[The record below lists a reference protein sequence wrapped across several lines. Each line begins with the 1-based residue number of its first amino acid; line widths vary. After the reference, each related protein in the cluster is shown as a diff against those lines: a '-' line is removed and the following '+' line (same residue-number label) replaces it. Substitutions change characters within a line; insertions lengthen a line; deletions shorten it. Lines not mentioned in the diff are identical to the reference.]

1 MYISNVFSLLCGMA
15 LFLFGMS
22 LMGDGLKRT
31 AGGKFELL
39 LAKLTDTSL
48 KGLLL
53 GTGVTAI
60 IQSSS
65 ATSVMAVGFVNS
77 GMMKFRR
84 AIPIVLGAILGTS
97 ITGWVI
103 ALSAVG
109 GGGGGWISLFS
120 TATLTGIIA
129 LAGIFIRMFKKKY
142 DNVGDIMLG
151 FAVLM
156 VGMGNMSGAVDPL
169 KESPAF
175 IDILTM
181 FSNPV
186 IGILVGIV
194 FTAILQSASASV
206 GILQALTVTGAID
219 FNTALP
225 IILGISIGAALPV
238 LLSAISANTNGRR
251 TAWVYLIISVLGVV
265 ICAPVFYILD
275 AFLHFSFTTM
285 TMSTVSVAL
294 VNTIFRFF
302 NVVVLYPFIAPIDK
316 VTCSL
321 IKDKPGTEEENQ
333 ELEPIAL
340 DERFLPYP
348 ALAISQ
354 SQKAVCDMALTA
366 QKSIHACFDLLR
378 NYDDEKFAKVQRY
391 EKLGDLYEDS
401 IGTYLMKLSKSELT
415 KEQSANVFK
424 YLHSLSYLERLTDHS
439 MIIGFVARDKYE
451 NGIVYSEDAQAELAV
466 MEQAVN
472 EIVGITVDDFI
483 HNRWRT
489 DGRVSALTMVIRSL
503 CSKAEVNHVE
513 RLQSGVCTIKQG
525 TEFNELLTNFE
536 RIAVHCSKVIF
547 AMVEAHDESYSIHVD
562 NLGNELKATLSDEL
576 IEQYRA
582 KYALKNTL
590 KKPDKTA
597 ASEMPAAVET
607 AAATV

>member
-1 MYISNVFSLLCGMA
+1 MA

-31 AGGKFELL
+31 AGGKFDLL
-39 LAKLTDTSL
+39 LGRLTDTSL

-84 AIPIVLGAILGTS
+84 SIPIVLGAILGTS
-97 ITGWVI
+97 VTGWVI
-103 ALSAVG
+103 CLSEIG
-109 GGGGGWISLFS
+109 GGDGWISLLS

-129 LAGIFIRMFKKKY
+129 VAGIFIRMFKKKY

-156 VGMGNMSGAVDPL
+156 VGMSNMSGAVDPL

-175 IDILTM
+175 VEILTM
-181 FSNPV
+181 FSHPMV
-186 IGILVGIV
+186 GILVGILV
-194 FTAILQSASASV
+194 TAVLQSASASV

-251 TAWVYLIISVLGVV
+251 TAWVYLIVSVLGVV
-265 ICAPVFYILD
+265 VCAPVFYILD
-275 AFLHFSFTTM
+275 AFVHFSFTSM

-294 VNTIFRFF
+294 VNTVFRFF
-302 NVVVLYPFIAPIDK
+302 NVVALYPFITPIEK
-316 VTCSL
+316 MTCLL
-321 IKDKPGTEEENQ
+321 IKDKPEKSDESQTM
-333 ELEPIAL
+333 EPIPL

-354 SQKAVCDMALTA
+354 SQKAVYDMALTA
-366 QKSIHACFDLLR
+366 QKSIRACFDLLR
-378 NYDDEKFAKVQRY
+378 DYDEEKFHKVERY
-391 EKLGDLYEDS
+391 EKLGDLYEDT

-415 KEQSANVFK
+415 KDQSANVFK
-424 YLHSLSYLERLTDHS
+424 YLHSLSYLERLTDHA
-439 MIIGFVARDKYE
+439 MIITYVAREKSE
-451 NGIVYSEDAQAELAV
+451 NGIVYSGDAQAELEVLEKAV
-466 MEQAVN
+466 I

-483 HNRWRT
+483 RNRWRT

-503 CSKAEVNHVE
+503 CSQAEVHHVE

-547 AMVEAHDESYSIHVD
+547 AMIEAHDESYSIHVD
-562 NLGNELKATLSDEL
+562 NLGNELKASLSDEL
-576 IEQYRA
+576 IDEYRA
-582 KYALKNTL
+582 KYTL
-590 KKPDKTA
+590 KKGEKELPEFFS
-597 ASEMPAAVET
+597 ASSMA
-607 AAATV
+607 

>member
-1 MYISNVFSLLCGMA
+1 MA

-39 LAKLTDTSL
+39 LAKLTDTPF

-53 GTGVTAI
+53 GTGVTSI

-103 ALSAVG
+103 CLSEIG
-109 GGGGGWISLFS
+109 GGDGWISLFS

-129 LAGIFIRMFKKKY
+129 LVGIFIRMFKKKY

-156 VGMGNMSGAVDPL
+156 VGMSNMSGAVDPL

-181 FSNPV
+181 FSDPV
-186 IGILVGIV
+186 IDILVGII

-265 ICAPVFYILD
+265 VCAPIFYLLD
-275 AFLHFSFTTM
+275 AFLHFSFTGM
-285 TMSTVSVAL
+285 TMNTVS
-294 VNTIFRFF
+294 
-302 NVVVLYPFIAPIDK
+302 
-316 VTCSL
+316 
-321 IKDKPGTEEENQ
+321 
-333 ELEPIAL
+333 IAL
-340 DERFLPYP
+340 
-348 ALAISQ
+348 
-354 SQKAVCDMALTA
+354 C
-366 QKSIHACFDLLR
+366 
-378 NYDDEKFAKVQRY
+378 
-391 EKLGDLYEDS
+391 
-401 IGTYLMKLSKSELT
+401 
-415 KEQSANVFK
+415 AN
-424 YLHSLSYLERLTDHS
+424 
-439 MIIGFVARDKYE
+439 
-451 NGIVYSEDAQAELAV
+451 
-466 MEQAVN
+466 
-472 EIVGITVDDFI
+472 
-483 HNRWRT
+483 
-489 DGRVSALTMVIRSL
+489 
-503 CSKAEVNHVE
+503 
-513 RLQSGVCTIKQG
+513 
-525 TEFNELLTNFE
+525 
-536 RIAVHCSKVIF
+536 
-547 AMVEAHDESYSIHVD
+547 AM
-562 NLGNELKATLSDEL
+562 
-576 IEQYRA
+576 
-582 KYALKNTL
+582 
-590 KKPDKTA
+590 A
-597 ASEMPAAVET
+597 ASCAAPVSPCRRQRT
-607 AAATV
+607 

>member
-1 MYISNVFSLLCGMA
+1 MNISNLFSLICGMA

-39 LAKLTDTSL
+39 LAKLTDTPF

-103 ALSAVG
+103 CLSEIG
-109 GGGGGWISLFS
+109 GGDGWISLLS

-129 LAGIFIRMFKKKY
+129 FVGIFIRMFKPKY

-156 VGMGNMSGAVDPL
+156 VGMSNMSGAVDPL
-169 KESPAF
+169 KDSPAF
-175 IDILTM
+175 LEILTM
-181 FSNPV
+181 FSDPV

-206 GILQALTVTGAID
+206 GILQALSVTGAID
-219 FNTALP
+219 FPTSLP

-265 ICAPVFYILD
+265 VCAPVFYILD
-275 AFLHFSFTTM
+275 ACLHFSFTGM
-285 TMSTVSVAL
+285 TMNTVSIAL

-302 NVVVLYPFIAPIDK
+302 NVVVLFPFITPIEK
-316 VTCSL
+316 MTCLL
-321 IKDKPGTEEENQ
+321 IKDKPENADESQ
-333 ELEPIAL
+333 MMEPIAL

-354 SQKAVCDMALTA
+354 SQKAVYDMALTA

-378 NYDDEKFAKVQRY
+378 DYDDEKFHKVERY
-391 EKLGDLYEDS
+391 EKLGDLYEDT

-424 YLHSLSYLERLTDHS
+424 YLHSLSYLERLTDHA
-439 MIIGFVARDKYE
+439 MIIAYVAQEKSE
-451 NGIVYSEDAQAELAV
+451 NGIVYSEDAQAELSV
-466 MEQAVN
+466 MKQAVT

-503 CSKAEVNHVE
+503 CSKAEVHHVE
-513 RLQSGVCTIKQG
+513 RLQSGICTIKQG

-547 AMVEAHDESYSIHVD
+547 AMIEAHDESYSIHVE
-562 NLGNELKATLSDEL
+562 NLGNELKASLSDEM

-582 KYALKNTL
+582 KYALKKQEKSEPPETQA
-590 KKPDKTA
+590 A
-597 ASEMPAAVET
+597 ASAMV
-607 AAATV
+607 

>member
-1 MYISNVFSLLCGMA
+1 MNISNLFSLLCGMA

-39 LAKLTDTSL
+39 LAKLTDTSF

-103 ALSAVG
+103 CLSEIG
-109 GGGGGWISLFS
+109 GGDGWVSLLS
-120 TATLTGIIA
+120 TTTLTGIIA

-151 FAVLM
+151 FVVLM
-156 VGMGNMSGAVDPL
+156 VGMETMSGSVDPL

-175 IDILTM
+175 IEILTM
-181 FSNPV
+181 FSDPV
-186 IGILVGIV
+186 IGILVGILV
-194 FTAILQSASASV
+194 AAVLQSASAAV

-219 FNTALP
+219 FHTSLP

-238 LLSAISANTNGRR
+238 LLSAISANINGRR
-251 TAWVYLIISVLGVV
+251 TALVYLIESVLGVV

-275 AFLHFSFTTM
+275 AFMHLSFTAM
-285 TMSTVSVAL
+285 TMNTFTIAL
-294 VNTIFRFF
+294 VNTVFRFF
-302 NVVVLYPFIAPIDK
+302 NVVVLFPFIGTIEK
-316 VTCSL
+316 MTCMI
-321 IKDKPGTEEENQ
+321 IKDKPEADDETQ
-333 ELEPIAL
+333 TLEPIAL

-354 SQKAVCDMALTA
+354 SQKAVYDMALTA

-378 NYDDEKFAKVQRY
+378 NYDEEKFHKVERY

-424 YLHSLSYLERLTDHS
+424 YLHSLSYLERLTDHA
-439 MIIGFVARDKYE
+439 MIITYVAQEKSE
-451 NGIVYSEDAQAELAV
+451 NGIAYSEDAQAELDVLEKAV
-466 MEQAVN
+466 T

-503 CSKAEVNHVE
+503 CSKAEVHHVE

-547 AMVEAHDESYSIHVD
+547 AMIEAHDESYSIHVD
-562 NLGNELKATLSDEL
+562 NLGNELKASLSDEM

-582 KYALKNTL
+582 KYTL
-590 KKPDKTA
+590 KKSDK
-597 ASEMPAAVET
+597 ASSEATVA

>member
-1 MYISNVFSLLCGMA
+1 MA

-39 LAKLTDTSL
+39 LAKLTDTPF

-53 GTGVTAI
+53 GTGVTSI

-103 ALSAVG
+103 CLSEIG
-109 GGGGGWISLFS
+109 GGDGWISLFS

-129 LAGIFIRMFKKKY
+129 LVGIFIRMFKKKY

-156 VGMGNMSGAVDPL
+156 VGMSNMSGAVDPL

-181 FSNPV
+181 FSDPV
-186 IGILVGIV
+186 IGILVGII

-265 ICAPVFYILD
+265 VCAPIFYLLD
-275 AFLHFSFTTM
+275 AFLHFSFTGM
-285 TMSTVSVAL
+285 TMNTVSIAL

-316 VTCSL
+316 MTCAM
-321 IKDKPGTEEENQ
+321 IKDKPDTSDESQ
-333 ELEPIAL
+333 EMEPIAL

-354 SQKAVCDMALTA
+354 SQKAVYDMALVA
-366 QKSIHACFDLLR
+366 QKSIHACFDLLKD
-378 NYDDEKFAKVQRY
+378 YDEEKFHKVERY

-415 KEQSANVFK
+415 KEQSSNVFK
-424 YLHSLSYLERLTDHS
+424 YLHSLSYLERLTDHA
-439 MIIGFVARDKYE
+439 MIIAYVAQEKSQ
-451 NGIVYSEDAQAELAV
+451 NGIVYSEDAQADLDL
-466 MEQAVN
+466 MEKAVN

-489 DGRVSALTMVIRSL
+489 DGRVSALTMVIRSM
-503 CSKAEVNHVE
+503 CSKAEVRHVE

-547 AMVEAHDESYSIHVD
+547 AMIEAHDESYSIHVD
-562 NLGNELKATLSDEL
+562 NLGDELKASLTDEL
-576 IEQYRA
+576 VEEYRQ
-582 KYALKNTL
+582 KYSI
-590 KKPDKTA
+590 KKTDKT
-597 ASEMPAAVET
+597 STPELPE
-607 AAATV
+607 AAAMLV

>member
-1 MYISNVFSLLCGMA
+1 MNISNLFSLLCGMA

-39 LAKLTDTSL
+39 LAKLTDTSF

-103 ALSAVG
+103 CLSEIG
-109 GGGGGWISLFS
+109 GGDGWVSLLS
-120 TATLTGIIA
+120 TTTLTGIIA

-151 FAVLM
+151 FVVLM
-156 VGMGNMSGAVDPL
+156 VGMETMSGSVDPL

-175 IDILTM
+175 IEILTM
-181 FSNPV
+181 FSDPV
-186 IGILVGIV
+186 IGILVGILV
-194 FTAILQSASASV
+194 AAVLQSASAAV

-219 FNTALP
+219 FHTSLP

-238 LLSAISANTNGRR
+238 LLSAISANINGRR
-251 TAWVYLIISVLGVV
+251 TALVYLIESVLGVV

-275 AFLHFSFTTM
+275 AFMHFSFTAM
-285 TMSTVSVAL
+285 TMNTFTIAL
-294 VNTIFRFF
+294 VNTVFRFF
-302 NVVVLYPFIAPIDK
+302 NVVVLFPFIGSIEK
-316 VTCSL
+316 MTCMI
-321 IKDKPGTEEENQ
+321 IKDKSETDDETQ
-333 ELEPIAL
+333 TLEPIAL
-340 DERFLPYP
+340 DERFLTYP

-354 SQKAVCDMALTA
+354 SQKAVYDMALTA

-378 NYDDEKFAKVQRY
+378 NYDEEKFHKVERY

-424 YLHSLSYLERLTDHS
+424 YLHSLSYLERLTDHA
-439 MIIGFVARDKYE
+439 MIITYVAREKSE
-451 NGIVYSEDAQAELAV
+451 NGIVYSDDAQAELDVLEKAV
-466 MEQAVN
+466 T

-503 CSKAEVNHVE
+503 CNKAEVRHVE

-547 AMVEAHDESYSIHVD
+547 AMIEAHDESYSIHVD
-562 NLGNELKATLSDEL
+562 NLGNELKASLSDEM

-582 KYALKNTL
+582 KYTL
-590 KKPDKTA
+590 KKSDKASSEATVAA
-597 ASEMPAAVET
+597 AS
-607 AAATV
+607 TV

>member
-1 MYISNVFSLLCGMA
+1 MA

-39 LAKLTDTSL
+39 LAKLTDTNL

-103 ALSAVG
+103 CLSEIG
-109 GGGGGWISLFS
+109 GGDGWVSLFS

-129 LAGIFIRMFKKKY
+129 IVGIFIRMFKKKY

-156 VGMGNMSGAVDPL
+156 VGMSNMSGAVDPL

-186 IGILVGIV
+186 VGILVGIV

-219 FNTALP
+219 FHTALP
-225 IILGISIGAALPV
+225 IIFGISIGAALPV
-238 LLSAISANTNGRR
+238 LLSAISASTNGRR

-265 ICAPVFYILD
+265 VCAPVFYILD
-275 AFLHFSFTTM
+275 AFLHFPFTTM

-294 VNTIFRFF
+294 VNTVFRFF
-302 NVVVLYPFIAPIDK
+302 NVVVLYPFIVPIDK
-316 VTCSL
+316 MTCFM
-321 IKDKPGTEEENQ
+321 IKEKEEDDDSQ

-354 SQKAVCDMALTA
+354 SQKAVFDMALTA

-378 NYDDEKFAKVQRY
+378 NYDEEKFAKVQRY

-415 KEQSANVFK
+415 NDQSNNVFK
-424 YLHSLSYLERLTDHS
+424 YLHSLSYLERLTDHA
-439 MIIGFVARDKYE
+439 MIIGFVARDKSE

-503 CSKAEVNHVE
+503 CSQAEVNHVE

-547 AMVEAHDESYSIHVD
+547 AMIEAHDESYSIHVD
-562 NLGNELKATLSDEL
+562 NLGTELKASLSDEL
-576 IEQYRA
+576 IDQYRQ
-582 KYALKNTL
+582 KYKLRRLDNKGAEEI
-590 KKPDKTA
+590 P
-597 ASEMPAAVET
+597 